1 MTQSK
6 DVVKPVM
13 KRLKIANG
21 PAVGLVAD
29 LVEWLVDGQQLVKHV
44 PEVRLLLADSRIHL
58 IIAAGGIGGKSI

>member
-13 KRLKIANG
+13 KRLKIANS
-21 PAVGLVAD
+21 PAVSLVAD

-58 IIAAGGIGGKSI
+58 VIAAGGIGGKSI